1 MYDNNVCSLISMNYL
16 IIILQYFILA
26 SPYACKILPRKESP
40 KGLSGGSILVILFFT
55 FAGIYFVGG
64 IVTLKLL
71 RGATGWEMLPNHEFW
86 CDLPA
91 LVRVSN
97 MTI

>member
-1 MYDNNVCSLISMNYL
+1 MNYL

-26 SPYACKILPRKESP
+26 SPYACKIPPHKESP
-40 KGLSGGSILVILFFT
+40 KGLSGGSILVILFFIFT
-55 FAGIYFVGG
+55 GVYFIGG

-97 MTI
+97 I